1 MADADPLNPP
11 AQPNANA
18 DAAANT
24 NAVASGS
31 QLFAI
36 KEFPGEE
43 GIATEVWV
51 RSVDRAQT
59 QFKWTNQA
67 TSAAAKARLTSHAAT
82 WLRAQ
87 EGLGNKMETWQ
98 ELREHLLKR
107 FYPVVT
113 QLVATEAV
121 SDLKM
126 KPNETCSM
134 FLDRV
139 TLAVQ
144 KKNHKLTAAEKN
156 QPGYQNGFKNDVYC
170 FFAAGLPTQYRRQLL
185 RVAKPPES
193 ASDLLDAARAL
204 ESQEGQKRMI
214 TVDEIGGRVEKL
226 TEELAALGLKPNE
239 SKLAGSFTATFTG
252 SCFYCGKKGHMQRNC
267 FARQRTTRGGRG
279 RGRTTTRG
287 RSFRPNRGTGRGT
300 GRNNANPTREVA
312 HLCHGGNEFYDSSHA
327 EDGQHFA
334 TDVELME
341 RH

>member
-1 MADADPLNPP
+1 MPPPDDQNQDADPDPVQGNE
-11 AQPNANA
+11 N
-18 DAAANT
+18 DNT

-36 KEFPGEE
+36 KEFAGEE
-43 GIATEVWV
+43 GIATEVWT

-87 EGLGNKMETWQ
+87 EGLGNKMESWPD
-98 ELREHLLKR
+98 LRRAILKR

-144 KKNHKLTAAEKN
+144 KKDHKLTQAEKN
-156 QPGYQNGFKNDVYC
+156 EPGYQNRFKNDVYC

-185 RVAKPPES
+185 GVAKPPES

-204 ESQEGQKRMI
+204 ESQEGHKRMI
-214 TVDEIGGRVEKL
+214 TVDEIGGRIEKL
-226 TEELAALGLKPNE
+226 TEELAAIGLKPNE

-252 SCFYCGKKGHMQRNC
+252 NCFFCGRKGHMQRNC
-267 FARQRTTRGGRG
+267 YAKQKTTRGGRG
-279 RGRTTTRG
+279 RGRVVNRG
-287 RSFRPNRGTGRGT
+287 RGGRPSRGYPRPMQRSSNPFAKGSAQIDVGQEYYEQGQNHSTSF
-300 GRNNANPTREVA
+300 ASEIEM
-312 HLCHGGNEFYDSSHA
+312 L
-327 EDGQHFA
+327 
-334 TDVELME
+334 E

>member
-1 MADADPLNPP
+1 MNDDPLQPHPNPNPNPP
-11 AQPNANA
+11 NPNPGAE
-18 DAAANT
+18 NT

-36 KEFPGEE
+36 KEFAGEE
-43 GIATEVWV
+43 GIATEVWAS
-51 RSVDRAQT
+51 SVDRAQT

-87 EGLGNKMETWQ
+87 EGLGNKMEQWA
-98 ELREHLLKR
+98 ELKAGILKR

-144 KKNHKLTAAEKN
+144 KKNHKLTREEKT

-170 FFAAGLPTQYRRQLL
+170 FFAAGLPAQYRRQLL
-185 RVAKPPES
+185 GVANPPETAS
-193 ASDLLDAARAL
+193 ALLDAARAL
-204 ESQEGQKRMI
+204 EGQEGHKRMI
-214 TVDEIGGRVEKL
+214 TVDDISNRVEKL
-226 TEELAALGLKPNE
+226 SEELAAIGLKPNE
-239 SKLAGSFTATFTG
+239 SKLSGSFTATFTG
-252 SCFYCGKKGHMQRNC
+252 NCFFCGKKGHMQRNC
-267 FARQRTTRGGRG
+267 FAKQRTTRGGRG
-279 RGRTTTRG
+279 RGRVVSRGRTARPFRGSRGTTRPG
-287 RSFRPNRGTGRGT
+287 MSSIRDVSEVDVHG
-300 GRNNANPTREVA
+300 NNFDQQSNHTSPFA
-312 HLCHGGNEFYDSSHA
+312 A
-327 EDGQHFA
+327 EL
-334 TDVELME
+334 EYLE